1 MVSKARHLKMV
12 MYTQISNK
20 NHRGQEREGL
30 LWMLQVLCIYRDVQA
45 QRFCLIPQSQTSLCS
60 VHITNC
66 SQVTAQKEGNRRTKG
81 QLSCRK

>member
-30 LWMLQVLCIYRDVQA
+30 LWMLQVLCIY
-45 QRFCLIPQSQTSLCS
+45 
-60 VHITNC
+60 
-66 SQVTAQKEGNRRTKG
+66 
-81 QLSCRK
+81 